1 MYTLI
6 QRSAQSVLHKASLS
20 RAEAD
25 RIGSQIAS
33 RLVEAS
39 NFEKASRRYN
49 TTDELEIGE
58 QAAKEYVRLM
68 SK

>member
-6 QRSAQSVLHKASLS
+6 QRSAQSVLHKTSLP

-25 RIGSQIAS
+25 RIGAQIAS
-33 RLVEAS
+33 RLVEAG

-58 QAAKEYVRLM
+58 QAAKEYARLM
-68 SK
+68 LK